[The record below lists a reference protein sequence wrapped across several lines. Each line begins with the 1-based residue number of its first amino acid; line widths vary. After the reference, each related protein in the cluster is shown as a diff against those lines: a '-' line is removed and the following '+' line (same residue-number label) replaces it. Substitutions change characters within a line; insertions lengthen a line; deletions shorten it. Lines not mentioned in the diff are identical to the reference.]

1 MPIIRALPRGG
12 WGPPRALASA
22 AMFTTLLGPLP
33 RPPLPAD
40 ASPEALLDAVLA
52 VQVEHGLEP
61 LTDAGWA
68 LAGGVAGSSRA
79 VAGGAAA
86 SVGAVDAWRSAAGRA
101 DRLVKAVLRGPFSIG
116 SDGADERRAVL
127 DLADAGCRWIEIQE
141 PAAVAVGADPTTR
154 ARFADLHRALT
165 ADLDGIHLSLA
176 IAGGNA
182 DAAGI
187 ETVLAGAYA
196 SLALDL
202 IGGPDNW
209 RLAVEAPGDRGIICG
224 VVAAHAGSDDGPEIM
239 LWAAG
244 YAASTGGRGAA
255 RVGLATAGSYA
266 GLSWDVAAEKVRRLG
281 AAARLAT
288 APHEDRLAAI
298 DPRAVDIR
306 SAGLGRYTPGR
317 PRRSR
322 RPAGGDR
329 GAGR

>member
-1 MPIIRALPRGG
+1 
-12 WGPPRALASA
+12 
-22 AMFTTLLGPLP
+22 
-33 RPPLPAD
+33 
-40 ASPEALLDAVLA
+40 VLA

-68 LAGGVAGSSRA
+68 LARGGAGSSR
-79 VAGGAAA
+79 VGAGGAAA
-86 SVGAVDAWRSAAGRA
+86 SVGAGAAGSVAFGAVAPVGVVDAWRSTAGRA

-127 DLADAGCRWIEIQE
+127 DLVDAGCRWIEIHE
-141 PAAVAVGADPTTR
+141 PGAVAVGADPVAR

-176 IAGGNA
+176 ITGGNA

-202 IGGPDNW
+202 IDGPDNW

-224 VVAAHAGSDDGPEIM
+224 VVAARAGSDDGPEIM

-288 APHEDRLAAI
+288 SPHDDRLAAI

-322 RPAGGDR
+322 PRAGGDR
-329 GAGR
+329 GVDR